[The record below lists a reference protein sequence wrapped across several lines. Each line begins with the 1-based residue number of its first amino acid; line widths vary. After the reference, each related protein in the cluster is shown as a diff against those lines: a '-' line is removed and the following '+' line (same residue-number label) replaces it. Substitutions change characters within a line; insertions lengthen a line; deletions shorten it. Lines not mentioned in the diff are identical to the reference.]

1 MNKVTQ
7 LVNKIRRKLQENCEN
22 RQLRNKQRKIFM
34 AGFAAFNNGS
44 TYFAGNR
51 VKGDKV
57 RVNVDRT
64 SFYQ

>member
-7 LVNKIRRKLQENCEN
+7 IVKKIRRKLQENCEN
-22 RQLRNKQRKIFM
+22 RQLRNNRRKIFM

-64 SFYQ
+64 SLFS

>member
-7 LVNKIRRKLQENCEN
+7 LMNKIRRKLQENCEN
-22 RQLRNKQRKIFM
+22 RQLRNNRRKIFM

-64 SFYQ
+64 SLFS